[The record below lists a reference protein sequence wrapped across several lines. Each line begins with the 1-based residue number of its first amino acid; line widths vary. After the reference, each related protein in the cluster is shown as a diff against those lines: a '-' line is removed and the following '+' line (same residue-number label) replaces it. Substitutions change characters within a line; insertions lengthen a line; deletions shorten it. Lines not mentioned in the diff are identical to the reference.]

1 MVQGLQA
8 WRFLLLL
15 KELDGDSR
23 QFLLKTFESRVS
35 LVRFDLTLAAA
46 TARVRRGREAVE
58 PEICICDYRH
68 LGGLKTLH
76 ITHPNT
82 WNPN

>member
-35 LVRFDLTLAAA
+35 LVRLDLTLAAA
-46 TARVRRGREAVE
+46 ATRVRRGGEAVE
-58 PEICICDYRH
+58 PEICICDYCC
-68 LGGLKTLH
+68 GS
-76 ITHPNT
+76 I
-82 WNPN
+82 